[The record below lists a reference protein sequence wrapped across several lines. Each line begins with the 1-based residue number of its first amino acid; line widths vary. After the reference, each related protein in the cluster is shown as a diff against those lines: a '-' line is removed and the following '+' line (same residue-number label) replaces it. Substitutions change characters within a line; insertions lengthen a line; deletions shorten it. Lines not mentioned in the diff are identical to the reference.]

1 MTTMLIPACRRWGR
15 ATESW
20 RWKAIILTAR
30 WPDAPDAVW
39 AAMQRLHTSLRV
51 EAAELS
57 MALEMAALERPKGA
71 KLAAGLARLV
81 RQIDAETDGIAE
93 TVISPRAIFVTPT
106 SGTGV
111 GGLRGLGAGPATW
124 EELAVVGRRVLARIY
139 KFLGVAVPATAG
151 WVLYRD
157 VLRNP
162 AARMRDE
169 VETNNVILNARA
181 QALAKCNTDPNPTQ
195 CRALVEETYAAMLPE
210 KCDIL
215 DTPLGSG
222 IGFLVGGGFG
232 YVGMRKIMG
241 IT

>member
-39 AAMQRLHTSLRV
+39 AAMQRLHGSLRV

-71 KLAAGLARLV
+71 KVASGLARLV
-81 RQIDAETDGIAE
+81 RQIDAETNGIAE
-93 TVISPRAIFVTPT
+93 TVISPRAMFVVPT
-106 SGTGV
+106 SGTGT

-124 EELAVVGRRVLARIY
+124 EEVAVVGRRVLAGLYR
-139 KFLGVAVPATAG
+139 FLGVTGGLTVG
-151 WVLYRD
+151 YVLYRD
-157 VLRNP
+157 VLRSP
-162 AARMRDE
+162 AARAADE
-169 VETNNVILNARA
+169 AATNNAILNARA
-181 QALAKCNTDPNPTQ
+181 QALAKCNEDPNPEQ
-195 CRALVEETYAAMLPE
+195 CRALVEEMYKAMLPE